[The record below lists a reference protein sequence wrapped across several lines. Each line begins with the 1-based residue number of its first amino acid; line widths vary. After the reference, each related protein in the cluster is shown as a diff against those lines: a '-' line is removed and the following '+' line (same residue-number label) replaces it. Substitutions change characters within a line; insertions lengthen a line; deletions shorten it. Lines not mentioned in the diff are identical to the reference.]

1 MSHPTHVPT
10 STSPTSLGAY
20 EHHDFDPMD
29 SQYEQTES
37 SLQDLTQIGSG
48 LTVNADPASV
58 LEGTEYLQN
67 WPSMSTASDRIPLAV
82 WGDELEQ
89 RRMNAIWS
97 LWGFPDDGPQLS
109 YADTLRQLE
118 RWVHLQQGMMSIIQS
133 GWEEPRPARTPR
145 PAGIQPQRPG
155 GRYCCVECND
165 GRLFAHKSIIQR
177 HIIAEH
183 TKHKFYICRQC
194 NVLTYRRDKV
204 NDHYRSHSRD
214 GANHS
219 RHRALAKE
227 QIDSLRRLTDRP
239 APRQCRWCRENVVS
253 WDGLVNCM
261 IEHGRL
267 PEQSDDISGNS
278 VNNGNGGNPGGRPG
292 DGNNHGPG
300 PAGGGSSGMPQQG
313 SLNYLSG
320 IDRSIE
326 SSLWNL
332 GSSRRSSQ
340 STSST
345 QPKPKFSERDS
356 PFPAGSVIDDGDSQS
371 KSQSD
376 SIRSDVLQRAVK
388 TKDRKSKRSR
398 QDIPPRECRKCGH
411 IVGSYFNCPQD
422 GTATFGCHKCN
433 HDGQAQLRPLC
444 LVGGYGQYK
453 GNVRSLSLDRVSKKP
468 CIHPA
473 VKNIHRSINSVVYK
487 GLLCSIPPYD
497 EATQEITGSRKVFS
511 DQLPLSRILI
521 SVYYRSVSLTIYLC
535 ISV

>member
-1 MSHPTHVPT
+1 MAHPHGRPAQEVVMDMSSDDEQPTVAPHDLMLQFPGSNDVYSNVSHPTHVPT

-67 WPSMSTASDRIPLAV
+67 WPSISTASDRIPLAV

-118 RWVHLQQGMMSIIQS
+118 
-133 GWEEPRPARTPR
+133 
-145 PAGIQPQRPG
+145 
-155 GRYCCVECND
+155 
-165 GRLFAHKSIIQR
+165 
-177 HIIAEH
+177 
-183 TKHKFYICRQC
+183 
-194 NVLTYRRDKV
+194 RRDKV

-292 DGNNHGPG
+292 DGNNRGPG

-345 QPKPKFSERDS
+345 EPKPKFSERDS

-453 GNVRSLSLDRVSKKP
+453 GNVRSLSLDRVSEKP

-473 VKNIHRSINSVVYK
+473 VKNIDRSVDSVVYK
-487 GLLCSIPPYD
+487 GLLCSIPPTTKRRKKSQAPGKYSP
-497 EATQEITGSRKVFS
+497 TNYHCRGS
-511 DQLPLSRILI
+511 
-521 SVYYRSVSLTIYLC
+521 
-535 ISV
+535 